1 MQSFFGMCK
10 WLHSCKID
18 WRAGLHRL
26 AFAAIGLILASC
38 AVNAMEAEDANVDL
52 LIATEYKRLECGT
65 VPSVPLFVIDD
76 LDKNALAG
84 CVIAIISTPCP
95 MTEYP
100 LICLRLYG
108 QDIPGAV
115 DLEDAFLP

>member
-10 WLHSCKID
+10 WLHSCRVG
-18 WRAGLHRL
+18 WPAVFFRL
-26 AFAAIGLILASC
+26 AFVAIGLSLASC
-38 AVNAMEAEDANVDL
+38 AVDRMEAEDANLDL
-52 LIATEYKRLECGT
+52 LIATEYKRFECGS

-108 QDIPGAV
+108 QDVPGAV